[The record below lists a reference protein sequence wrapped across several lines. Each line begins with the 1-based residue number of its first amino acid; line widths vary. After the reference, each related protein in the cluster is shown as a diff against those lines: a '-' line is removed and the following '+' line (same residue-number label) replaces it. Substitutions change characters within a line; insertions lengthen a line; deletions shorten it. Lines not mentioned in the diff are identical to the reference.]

1 MTAPDGRA
9 VARGR
14 RQWPLPKQADPDA
27 PLLVV
32 KGLSTHFRLGRTPV
46 HVPDLYDTAGPYRGV
61 LVPGVAAWALGALA
75 YYLAAPW
82 GGTLPALATAI
93 VSYRLLR

>member
-1 MTAPDGRA
+1 
-9 VARGR
+9 
-14 RQWPLPKQADPDA
+14 
-27 PLLVV
+27 
-32 KGLSTHFRLGRTPV
+32 
-46 HVPDLYDTAGPYRGV
+46 VPDLYDAAGPYRGV

-82 GGTLPALATAI
+82 GGTLPALITAI

>member
-1 MTAPDGRA
+1 M
-9 VARGR
+9 
-14 RQWPLPKQADPDA
+14 
-27 PLLVV
+27 
-32 KGLSTHFRLGRTPV
+32 
-46 HVPDLYDTAGPYRGV
+46 HVPDLYDPSGPYRGI

-93 VSYRLLR
+93 VSYSSSAASKGACPLLQMT